1 MAPEHDLGPRLKV
14 QASRRYGVSA
24 AASASTALPRKL
36 AVTFPRRPWSL
47 QPALVPNAK
56 WEQGRERPGKEGRLK
71 GIGKLT
77 PPRNP
82 DGPDPRSRART
93 AVVGTFT
100 NSVTGKLQLL
110 HVRDVWRSVEREHAR
125 RRHLVDRWNVLVGAG
140 VTSIAN
146 RAFSVGPVTFTLAAG
161 FLSLVEQGEE
171 LLDLHRPSSS
181 MARSVGGTTCAV
193 RAFSTQTARSA
204 PYDRTPTTVPRVSSL
219 PSSPSPPR
227 RSRSRR
233 SGVVPLQ
240 PDKALSTTRRLTDKR
255 LDRSLGAGFSAP
267 CHEMWISSSACKGVR
282 EHFGGQLLHI
292 VRKHRDVALTC
303 LGYFTLCLCP
313 PGMLYLV
320 TNP

>member
-1 MAPEHDLGPRLKV
+1 MAPEHDVGPRLKV
-14 QASRRYGVSA
+14 QASRGYEVSRGRLCLDSP
-24 AASASTALPRKL
+24 ASQVGRDLPRIDHGL
-36 AVTFPRRPWSL
+36 FNQPWS
-47 QPALVPNAK
+47 PNAK

-161 FLSLVEQGEE
+161 FLSLVKQGEE
-171 LLDLHRPSSS
+171 LLDLHQPLLVHSAFHGSF
-181 MARSVGGTTCAV
+181 RSIRSHTDDGTPYIE
-193 RAFSTQTARSA
+193 SPQLSISA
-204 PYDRTPTTVPRVSSL
+204 ASISI
-219 PSSPSPPR
+219 
-227 RSRSRR
+227 
-233 SGVVPLQ
+233 
-240 PDKALSTTRRLTDKR
+240 
-255 LDRSLGAGFSAP
+255 SA
-267 CHEMWISSSACKGVR
+267 
-282 EHFGGQLLHI
+282 
-292 VRKHRDVALTC
+292 
-303 LGYFTLCLCP
+303 
-313 PGMLYLV
+313 
-320 TNP
+320 

>member
-14 QASRRYGVSA
+14 QASRRYGVPRPP
-24 AASASTALPRKL
+24 LPRQPCL
-36 AVTFPRRPWSL
+36 AT
-47 QPALVPNAK
+47 LVPNAK

-77 PPRNP
+77 PRNP
-82 DGPDPRSRART
+82 DVWLTTTVATPRTPARDPTHALART

-171 LLDLHRPSSS
+171 LSISTGPPRPRRVPW
-181 MARSVGGTTCAV
+181 AAQ
-193 RAFSTQTARSA
+193 RAPSALSPTQTARSA

-219 PSSPSPPR
+219 PALHLR
-227 RSRSRR
+227 RVDLDL
-233 SGVVPLQ
+233 GVVGLFRFSQ
-240 PDKALSTTRRLTDKR
+240 TRALSTTRRLTDKR

-267 CHEMWISSSACKGVR
+267 CHEMWISSSACKGGAGAL
-282 EHFGGQLLHI
+282 GGQLLHI
-292 VRKHRDVALTC
+292 VRKHCDVALTC